1 MLQQFLLHSFQN
13 ETDCH
18 FVLLKHAPTCALFLL
33 PTSALTIAEYVTS
46 WRRATITSP
55 RKGSWVFGE
64 DRVSS
69 CILGEDHV
77 ADNWPLTSSA
87 NTHQPCYT
95 GLCLQKL
102 IFLTV
107 YKSWSSCLYL
117 QKLLSWYGH
126 WPLLTKAGHVSYGLR
141 FTWREGPWGFLGLW
155 GEGPRGVPAVS
166 IHSGLQTDLMKL
178 DPGQGTV

>member
-64 DRVSS
+64 DGVSS

-102 IFLTV
+102 IFLPLFTKAALMV
-107 YKSWSSCLYL
+107 RTLASVDKSRSCFIWTEIYMTGEALRVPGSVRWGAPRGSGCQYPLRIADWSNETGSGSGHRLKSSSSC
-117 QKLLSWYGH
+117 
-126 WPLLTKAGHVSYGLR
+126 
-141 FTWREGPWGFLGLW
+141 F
-155 GEGPRGVPAVS
+155 
-166 IHSGLQTDLMKL
+166 
-178 DPGQGTV
+178 